1 MSENIKLVKYIYYG
15 FYAKALATLT
25 KQLSREGFLLLDA
38 GCGGER
44 VSVNMEKAVNNAQ
57 RIAVDL
63 LCSNLRACR
72 RQNRA
77 SAFVLADLSN
87 LPFKAD
93 VFDGIMCI
101 NVIEHI
107 DDKKGVFR
115 EFSRITKKAGFF
127 VGCTT
132 NVLNPLLWID
142 TNLPSIAA
150 PLVMKFSGE
159 YYGHR
164 HNRFSPLTLNKTLKE
179 SAYSVNYW
187 IIGQP
192 QFYYTRLIR
201 LLQYSWLFF
210 SMMTKRKPLIFMNEM
225 LVWKAIRI

>member
-1 MSENIKLVKYIYYG
+1 MSENIKLIKYIYYG
-15 FYAKALATLT
+15 HYAEALATLT
-25 KQLSREGFLLLDA
+25 KQLSRESSLLLDA

-44 VSVNMEKAVNNAQ
+44 VSVNMEKAVNNA
-57 RIAVDL
+57 RRVAVDL
-63 LCSNLRACR
+63 LHSNLRACR

-77 SAFVLADLSN
+77 SAFVLADLNN
-87 LPFKAD
+87 LPFKKD

-107 DDKKGVFR
+107 EDKKGALR
-115 EFSRITKKAGFF
+115 EFSRVTQKGGFF

-142 TNLPSIAA
+142 ANLSLIAA
-150 PLVMKFSGE
+150 PLVKKFSGA

-192 QFYYTRLIR
+192 QFYYTNWIR
-201 LLQYSWLFF
+201 LLQYLWLFF
-210 SMMTKRKPLIFMNEM
+210 NKMTKRKPLIFFNEM
-225 LVWKAIRI
+225 LVWKAIRN